1 VSSCISLS
9 FFRKEIEI
17 TSSFSSLVPPIRKHL
32 IVYLWANRNLF
43 ITQLKHAYR
52 QAYIMAVIK
61 RYPKGKQRL
70 FTNDLKS
77 LLYAFGDSATP
88 NIETIHTLEDVVTSY
103 LLDII
108 TEANKIRVLQ
118 GRNKFVENDLR
129 FALRNDPVKLGRVE
143 DLSNLSKEI
152 SRANKMFDVNEKSLT
167 GKVAKSSGVDN
178 GNGVKKLKKKSKKVT
193 KKN

>member
-1 VSSCISLS
+1 
-9 FFRKEIEI
+9 
-17 TSSFSSLVPPIRKHL
+17 
-32 IVYLWANRNLF
+32 
-43 ITQLKHAYR
+43 
-52 QAYIMAVIK
+52 MAVIK

-88 NIETIHTLEDVVTSY
+88 NIETIHAVEDALTSY

-108 TEANKIRVLQ
+108 TEANKVRVLQ
-118 GRNKFVENDLR
+118 GRNKFIESDLR

-167 GKVAKSSGVDN
+167 GKSTKSTGSASN
-178 GNGVKKLKKKSKKVT
+178 GGISKSKKKA
-193 KKN
+193 KKGSTTN